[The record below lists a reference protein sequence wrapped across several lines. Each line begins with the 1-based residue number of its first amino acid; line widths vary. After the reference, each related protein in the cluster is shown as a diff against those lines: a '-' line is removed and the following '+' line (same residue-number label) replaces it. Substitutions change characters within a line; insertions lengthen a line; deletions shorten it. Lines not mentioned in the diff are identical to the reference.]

1 MFSAAEFEEFLL
13 AFPTE
18 VTFCGAGGAASSKIA
33 SRDDAERMAQLYLF
47 ATGQPPLRRS
57 DAGSAGREPTN
68 TSADE
73 IAQVAQGG
81 NETRPSELCDA
92 MCPAAPA
99 LPLEHTDTKTH
110 SIAAA
115 PSSRKRKKVA
125 ARRRAQVD
133 FAATPFAPSSSA
145 TLTAVELDDP
155 KFLSTML
162 QDIKDIKAM
171 LAFEESLKPAEV
183 ALLALEPDVIAALK
197 LLDSKLALA
206 AATTVLELPFP
217 SSVLP
222 LAVILLP
229 PGAAAL

>member
-1 MFSAAEFEEFLL
+1 
-13 AFPTE
+13 
-18 VTFCGAGGAASSKIA
+18 
-33 SRDDAERMAQLYLF
+33 
-47 ATGQPPLRRS
+47 
-57 DAGSAGREPTN
+57 
-68 TSADE
+68 
-73 IAQVAQGG
+73 
-81 NETRPSELCDA
+81 
-92 MCPAAPA
+92 
-99 LPLEHTDTKTH
+99 
-110 SIAAA
+110 
-115 PSSRKRKKVA
+115 
-125 ARRRAQVD
+125 
-133 FAATPFAPSSSA
+133 
-145 TLTAVELDDP
+145 
-155 KFLSTML
+155 ML